1 MPTSKASAVWEGR
14 LRDGKGQYAAASG
27 AFKGEYTFA
36 TRFEGAR
43 GTTPEELIAAAHA
56 SCLSMALAAGLDKA
70 GTPATRIATDAA
82 CTVEKVEGG
91 FRITQIAL
99 TVRGRVPG
107 IDQPTFENAAHAA
120 KGGCPVSN
128 LFKGNATIT
137 LAATLEA

>member
-1 MPTSKASAVWEGR
+1 MPTSNAAAVWEGKF
-14 LRDGKGQYAAASG
+14 RDGTGHYTAASG

-82 CTVEKVEGG
+82 CTLEKGEAG

-107 IDQPTFENAAHAA
+107 VDQAGFAKAAQAA
-120 KGGCPVSN
+120 KDGCPVSN
-128 LFKGNATIT
+128 LFKGNAAIT
-137 LAATLEA
+137 LAATLES